1 MAQVDFFL
9 KLDGIKGEA
18 TDAKH
23 KGEIEVESWS
33 WGETNSGSMGMG
45 AGGGSGKVM
54 MQDVHIVK
62 KYDSASPVLFISCA
76 TGKHIKE
83 GTLTCRKAGGEQQEY
98 LTIKLTDLLVSSYQ
112 SGGAGAGGVI
122 PVDQLSLNFS
132 KIEMEYKPQKAD
144 GTLDAPVKQG
154 YDVKANKKI

>member
-18 TDAKH
+18 TDSKH

-33 WGETNSGSMGMG
+33 WGETNTGTMS
-45 AGGGSGKVM
+45 AGGGGGAGKVV
-54 MQDVHIVK
+54 MQDVHVVK
-62 KYDSASPVLFISCA
+62 RFDTASPVLIMSCA

-83 GTLTCRKAGGEQQEY
+83 GLLTCRKAGGEQQEY
-98 LTIKLTDLLVSSYQ
+98 LTIKLTDVLVSSYQ
-112 SGGAGAGGVI
+112 SGGSGSGGVV
-122 PVDQLSLNFS
+122 PVDQVSLNFA
-132 KIEMEYKPQKAD
+132 KIEIEYKAQKPD

>member
-33 WGETNSGSMGMG
+33 WGETNTGTMSAGSGGG
-45 AGGGSGKVM
+45 AGKVV

-62 KYDSASPVLFISCA
+62 RFDTASPVLFISCA

-83 GTLTCRKAGGEQQEY
+83 GVLTCRKAGGEQQEY

-112 SGGAGAGGVI
+112 SGGASAGGVI
-122 PVDQLSLNFS
+122 PTDQLSLNFA
-132 KIEMEYKPQKAD
+132 KIEFEYKSQKPD

-154 YDVKANKKI
+154 YDLKATKKI